1 MWLFLGRAKSG
12 FFSGGNREGVT
23 CWHDG
28 GGRSNCGDGGG
39 WHANG
44 VRHGGGG
51 DGSSSGQQQQWHA
64 VGTACA
70 RVWARQGEGVPA
82 AAQGVFSGGRQGW
95 AAVGRK
101 GGEVLVESGS
111 GAAWRYAG
119 CLLRLSRGLIRC
131 DSPAEVVQDR
141 AAGTEAR
148 RAQTDPGAEGNE
160 QGTPAR
166 GNENDNDGKAKAKVR
181 RTAT

>member
-1 MWLFLGRAKSG
+1 M
-12 FFSGGNREGVT
+12 T
-23 CWHDG
+23 CWHGG
-28 GGRSNCGDGGG
+28 GGRSKCKDGGG

-119 CLLRLSRGLIRC
+119 CLFRLSRGLIRR
-131 DSPAEVVQDR
+131 DSPLYGAKLVSRCDR
-141 AAGTEAR
+141 RKYRKLAAR
-148 RAQTDPGAEGNE
+148 RQNFGLPVVPLSARSKNWAVRTGALTNDRSAQRSP
-160 QGTPAR
+160 R
-166 GNENDNDGKAKAKVR
+166 KVH
-181 RTAT
+181 RTRNT

>member
-1 MWLFLGRAKSG
+1 MRGPPVCPLNESHGLGLQHNTQNPPSIHHPTIRIAVARVPPLRGHSDEVDDAYDLCRLPYPPPIPR
-12 FFSGGNREGVT
+12 N
-23 CWHDG
+23 
-28 GGRSNCGDGGG
+28 
-39 WHANG
+39 HAG
-44 VRHGGGG
+44 AAGTERTQQGGGG

-111 GAAWRYAG
+111 GAAWRP
-119 CLLRLSRGLIRC
+119 IRWL
-131 DSPAEVVQDR
+131 PLQ
-141 AAGTEAR
+141 
-148 RAQTDPGAEGNE
+148 
-160 QGTPAR
+160 
-166 GNENDNDGKAKAKVR
+166 AKPWLNKI
-181 RTAT
+181 